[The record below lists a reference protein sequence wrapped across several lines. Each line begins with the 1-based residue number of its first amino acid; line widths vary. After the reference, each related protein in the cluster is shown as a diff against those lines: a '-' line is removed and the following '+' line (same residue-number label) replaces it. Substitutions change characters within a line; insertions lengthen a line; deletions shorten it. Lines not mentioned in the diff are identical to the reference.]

1 MPQHCLLRPLLIFT
15 LQMSYIFCVWRRGHF
30 SLFCLMINT
39 NELTFSSLGAAHLCC
54 VISYETADV
63 ICIHSQGLAV
73 RAPCI
78 AQPLPALCFLS
89 FREAARLEERSF
101 NCQLR
106 AGKGGFWGH
115 EPASWSCKHR
125 SWWAP
130 YLATGSCYLRV
141 IILTCCQVPS
151 L

>member
-89 FREAARLEERSF
+89 FQRQQGWRSGALIASSEQGRVASGGTSLPHGAASIG
-101 NCQLR
+101 
-106 AGKGGFWGH
+106 ADAHHTW
-115 EPASWSCKHR
+115 P
-125 SWWAP
+125 P
-130 YLATGSCYLRV
+130 DLAT
-141 IILTCCQVPS
+141 
-151 L
+151 